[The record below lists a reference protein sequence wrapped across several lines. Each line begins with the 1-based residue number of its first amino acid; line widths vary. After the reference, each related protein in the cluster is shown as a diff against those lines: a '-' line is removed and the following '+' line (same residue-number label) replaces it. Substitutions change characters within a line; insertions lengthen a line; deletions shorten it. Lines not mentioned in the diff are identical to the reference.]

1 MKQNLKLMTESAV
14 FNYLNSNNRVN
25 NTIMNILTR
34 GTQVTTA
41 QIGPAFA
48 SIKLYKYPLRPQVI
62 EHVEQGKIIMMYSP
76 KDIKM
81 SPALPFFLHKNSSGE
96 TRAIVIVDI
105 HGSADAIGN
114 VTIDPKKLY
123 AILEAAYLA
132 VVYANNHKSINA
144 KSGVIKNG
152 SIIYANMFAR
162 VLNRK
167 YALNS
172 DKVKLHK
179 VQFLASKF
187 FLINVLGHSDTET
200 ITNYAMSNCVGA
212 NTMIL
217 NDVNDIMKEEDYKD
231 LATFISA
238 LKKPELHLNFGESLT
253 SRSFIEQFIMTYDH
267 STLLSLELFPYF
279 MFTVNAVV
287 MGAYLNNQLILEDI
301 VDKYGIKLYQEML
314 TASRN

>member
-1 MKQNLKLMTESAV
+1 MQQNLKLMTDSVV

-25 NTIMNILTR
+25 TTIMTILTK
-34 GTQVTTA
+34 GVQVNIS
-41 QIGPAFA
+41 QVEPAFA
-48 SIKLYKYPLRPQVI
+48 SIKLYKYPLRPQV
-62 EHVEQGKIIMMYSP
+62 VESVEKGNIVMMYSP
-76 KDIKM
+76 KEVKM
-81 SPALPFFLHKNSSGE
+81 TPALPFFLHKNASGQ
-96 TRAIVIVDI
+96 TRAGVLLDI
-105 HGSADAIGN
+105 HGSADAAGN

-123 AILEAAYLA
+123 AILEAAYMSII
-132 VVYANNHKSINA
+132 YANNHRSINS
-144 KSGVIKNG
+144 KSGIIKNG

-187 FLINVLGHSDTET
+187 FLINVLRHKDSET
-200 ITNYAMSNCVGA
+200 VTNYAMSNCVGA

-217 NDVNDIMKEEDYKD
+217 NDVNSIVKEEDYKD
-231 LATFISA
+231 LATFINA

-253 SRSFIEQFIMTYDH
+253 TRAFIEQFIMTYDH

-301 VDKYGIKLYQEML
+301 VDKYGVKLYQEML
-314 TASRN
+314 TTSRS